1 MANWLV
7 ALTPWHAGL
16 HGCADCRFCVQN
28 LSRVSCMHPYQEDQE
43 HRRAVL
49 QAMLLVTIAS
59 ALVFAAL
66 NFPDG
71 MILVGGIQVALAALA
86 AGLLV
91 VVRRTRRVQAWCL
104 RFLLILLSVT
114 ILLLSRPEISP
125 FAFIWLLVIPL
136 VTHLL
141 LGSRLGLLL
150 SLGYMGVGAALFLYR
165 FGGNPEL
172 IRVEVM
178 SNAIIAALTTLGM
191 SHFYELTRERSEL
204 KLTRLATVDPLTGLA
219 NRARLIDVFLWEQA
233 QARRNGTPL
242 SLLMLD
248 LDRFKRINDEY
259 GHEAGDAVL
268 VAFARMLQQRLREID
283 LISRFGG
290 EEFLVLLNNTDGK
303 RAFAVA
309 EVLRQ
314 SLEQLDIEYQGKI
327 LKLTVSIGVAE
338 YGPDGLDLDT
348 LSRVADKRLYQ
359 AKASGRNCVRGPI
372 AESGVEREGALL
384 NNAAKEFQS
393 GSDSRSAIN
402 SDS

>member
-1 MANWLV
+1 
-7 ALTPWHAGL
+7 
-16 HGCADCRFCVQN
+16 
-28 LSRVSCMHPYQEDQE
+28 MHPYQEGQE

-71 MILVGGIQVALAALA
+71 MMLVGGIQVALAALA

-91 VVRRTRRVQAWCL
+91 VVRRTRRVQTWCL

-150 SLGYMGVGAALFLYR
+150 SVGYMGVGAALFLYR
-165 FGGNPEL
+165 FGGSPEL
-172 IRVEVM
+172 VRVEVM

-191 SHFYELTRERSEL
+191 SHFYERTRERSEL

-242 SLLMLD
+242 ALLMLD
-248 LDRFKRINDEY
+248 LDRFKLINDEH

-303 RAFAVA
+303 RAVAVA

-372 AESGVEREGALL
+372 AESGVEREAALS
-384 NNAAKEFQS
+384 E
-393 GSDSRSAIN
+393 
-402 SDS
+402 

>member
-1 MANWLV
+1 
-7 ALTPWHAGL
+7 
-16 HGCADCRFCVQN
+16 
-28 LSRVSCMHPYQEDQE
+28 MHPYQEDQE